1 MIDGLKMIFDSD
13 AGFTTWFANM
23 HYGVANGGWLLAWTL
38 GNMCSIAVFNFAG
51 KKKVEVIAACLAAQ
65 PIETKDQSHLTA

>member
-13 AGFTTWFANM
+13 AGFTTWYAKM
-23 HYGVANGGWLLAWTL
+23 TYGVANGGWLLAWTL

-51 KKKVEVIAACLAAQ
+51 RKEVEVTAAHLEAQ
-65 PIETKDQSHLTA
+65 PIEP